1 MSPALPRLL
10 ARSLGFVP
18 VLWLAC
24 LSVRAADDFLPAK
37 LAFRH
42 DASVINGE
50 LTVHYTIAPGY
61 YLYRDRLGFES
72 GTPGVSVGSASFPV
86 GEDHEDDYFGKQVVY
101 RGEVAI
107 GTQLAFDGPPRDF
120 DLKLKLQ
127 GCADDGL
134 CYPPQNWITRVAVAA
149 SPGAPGNPAPAAGAT
164 RPVAPAGTASSASA
178 TDAPKSRTGFLKGLL
193 GGGPK
198 SDGDFLPVDQ
208 AFVLS
213 ASSPNPDRIA
223 IRFDIADDYYL
234 YRDKT
239 KVVALGALAEL
250 GDPRMPQGE
259 VQHDEYFGEQVVYR
273 DQFVAEIPV
282 AAAAGTRE
290 VPLEVSYQGCADAGL
305 CYPPTK
311 KQLTVKLA
319 GAAPVAAAGAATTA
333 LAADRTAV
341 DTPPGRVRSE
351 TDMLAERIRSGNL
364 LAVLATFFGAGLLLA
379 FTPCVL
385 PMVPILSGIIVGA
398 GRDRPV
404 SRGRAFSLS
413 LAYVLG
419 MALTYTVAGAAFAAA
434 GQQAQ
439 AFFQK
444 PWIIVLFAALFVLLA
459 LGMFGVFNLQV
470 PAAFQAKVAGL
481 SDRQKQGTLA
491 GTAVMGALSSL
502 IVTACVAPPL
512 VAALAVIGQSGDV
525 FRGAAA
531 LFALSIGMGAPLLL
545 VGASAGRLLPK
556 AGAWM
561 DTIKAVFGVMLL
573 AVAIW
578 MLARVLPRPL
588 TLALWAALAFVSGY
602 ALVAHGAREATGGAH
617 LARRGFGALAMVYG
631 VLMLIGALAGR
642 SDPLQPLAGLG
653 RGGAAVADAGHIE
666 FRRVKTVADLERE
679 VAAASAAG
687 RPVMLDFYADWCVS
701 CIEMERHTFTDA
713 AVRTEL
719 ARAVLL
725 QADVTAND
733 ADDQALLQHFSILG
747 PPTIVFFGADGLERP
762 EYRVVGFKPAVEFR
776 AHVAQAFGGT
786 RA

>member
-1 MSPALPRLL
+1 MTPRLPSFFAPSL
-10 ARSLGFVP
+10 AALAL
-18 VLWLAC
+18 LWLAATPA
-24 LSVRAADDFLPAK
+24 RAEDAFLPARA
-37 LAFRH
+37 AFKYST
-42 DASVINGE
+42 ALVNGE
-50 LTVHYTIAPGY
+50 LTVHYEIAPGY

-72 GTPGVSVGSASFPV
+72 ATQGVTVGAASFPV
-86 GEDHEDDYFGKQVVY
+86 GEDHEDDYFGKQVIY
-101 RGEVAI
+101 RGDVAI
-107 GTQLAFDGPPRDF
+107 GVQLAFAGPPRDF

-127 GCADDGL
+127 GCADEGL
-134 CYPPQNWITRVAVAA
+134 CYPPQNWTTRITVGGATGDATAA
-149 SPGAPGNPAPAAGAT
+149 DAPAPAG
-164 RPVAPAGTASSASA
+164 RPAAASDPPAAPAVA
-178 TDAPKSRTGFLKGLL
+178 DPPKSRTGFLKRLL
-193 GGGPK
+193 GGGLK
-198 SDGDFLPVDQ
+198 SDSDFLPVDQ

-213 ASSPNPDRIA
+213 ASSPTPDRIS
-223 IRFDIADDYYL
+223 IRFDIADGYYL

-239 KVVALGALAEL
+239 RVVAPGEAAQLGK
-250 GDPRMPQGE
+250 PRMPQGE
-259 VQHDEYFGEQVVYR
+259 VEHDEYFGEQVVYR
-273 DQFVAEIPV
+273 DQFVADFPV
-282 AAAAGTRE
+282 VAITGTRE

-311 KQLTVKLA
+311 KQLTVNLA
-319 GAAPVAAAGAATTA
+319 AMVPVATAAAASTT
-333 LAADRTAV
+333 TG
-341 DTPPGRVRSE
+341 PVRSE
-351 TDMLAERIRSGNL
+351 TDALADRIRNGSL
-364 LAVLATFFGAGLLLA
+364 LGVLATFFGAGLLLA

-419 MALTYTVAGAAFAAA
+419 MALTYTIAGAAFAAA

-444 PWIIVLFAALFVLLA
+444 PWIIVLFAALFVVLA
-459 LGMFGVFNLQV
+459 LGMFGLFNLQV
-470 PAAFQAKVAGL
+470 PTAFQAKVADL
-481 SDRQKQGTLA
+481 SNRQRQGTLA

-545 VGASAGRLLPK
+545 VGASAGRLLPR

-561 DTIKAVFGVMLL
+561 DTVKAVFGVMLL

-578 MLARVLPRPL
+578 MLGRVLPGPL
-588 TLALWAALAFVSGY
+588 TLALWAALAFVSGHVL
-602 ALVAHGAREATGGAH
+602 AVQGSRDPARGTLLV
-617 LARRGFGALAMVYG
+617 RRGFGALAMVYG

-653 RGGAAVADAGHIE
+653 SGGGSAAAVETAHAE
-666 FRRVKTVADLERE
+666 FRRIKTVADLERE
-679 VAAASAAG
+679 VASASAAG

-701 CIEMERHTFTDA
+701 CIEMERYTFSDA
-713 AVRTEL
+713 AVQSEL

-733 ADDQALLQHFSILG
+733 AEDQALLRHFSILG
-747 PPTIVFFGADGLERP
+747 PPTIVFFDADGQERP
-762 EYRVVGFKPAVEFR
+762 EYRVVGFKPAEEFR
-776 AHVAQAFGGT
+776 AHLAQAFAAS